1 MGIVTDRKYVVRYI
15 IYLCHLIILVVTLI
29 FYSRGVDGISAGGKL
44 ILSANDKHRNQWKL
58 KINILKGIIPR

>member
-29 FYSRGVDGISAGGKL
+29 FYQGIDGISAGGKL

-58 KINILKGIIPR
+58 KINILKRIIPR